1 MFLSRQYFKAAY
13 YYLDEP
19 QRQAGGVTRE
29 LPNWEEELGPDGG
42 KGAIAL
48 EDFADHVVRILIT
61 KLLFILSMILATNY

>member
-48 EDFADHVVRILIT
+48 EDFADHVVNIPIT
-61 KLLFILSMILATNY
+61 KLFILSMILTTHY

>member
-48 EDFADHVVRILIT
+48 EDFADHVVSIIIT

>member
-1 MFLSRQYFKAAY
+1 MFLFRQYFKAAY

-48 EDFADHVVRILIT
+48 EDFADHVVRMLLT
-61 KLLFILSMILATNY
+61 KRLPFSW

>member
-1 MFLSRQYFKAAY
+1 MFSFRQYFKAAY

-48 EDFADHVVRILIT
+48 EDFADHVVIILFV
-61 KLLFILSMILATNY
+61 KLWHSSDVLGFKLS